1 MRFLMKSTYIY
12 KNEDKDNLI
21 NKLSILDKISED
33 NSEYI
38 GDLYIEGNVPE
49 FLTNEKFYGWK
60 IVHFYKDNLGNSLII
75 KDRHFVKW
83 KHNFVLKTLIN
94 DDYQLYF
101 YFDED
106 TSREDSDI
114 FYIVYLISE
123 EDYLKIRE
131 SISNEYDLSSDFFS
145 GGIPKT
151 ARRLFYVNYNYSKLG
166 NSLLEYLFEEN

>member
-1 MRFLMKSTYIY
+1 MRSSYIY
-12 KNEDKDNLI
+12 KKEEKEKLI
-21 NKLSILDKISED
+21 EKLSILDKICED
-33 NSEYI
+33 NSEYV
-38 GDLYIEGNVPE
+38 GDLYVEGIVPE
-49 FLTNEKFYGWK
+49 FLKTQKFYGWK
-60 IVHFYKDNLGNSLII
+60 VIQFYKDKEGNTLVI
-75 KDRHFVKW
+75 KDKHFVNW

-106 TSREDSDI
+106 TSREDSDV
-114 FYIVYLISE
+114 FYVTYLISE

-131 SISNEYDLSSDFFS
+131 SISNGYDLTTDFFS

-151 ARRLFYVNYNYSKLG
+151 ARRLFYVNYNYSRLG